1 MPGDD
6 IFSGGNAEK
15 EQEERE
21 KKLLADRQKAR
32 EAAAWLASF
41 NDLPEAGKAAEQGGS
56 PDWSKAR
63 PLAGVYFLP
72 EDALP
77 PKKWKQRHPWFFRLA
92 LLCFCGVLLTLGV
105 AIYKFASGR
114 AALSAERLG
123 VVRIEGMILE
133 SRDTVAWIDSLRV
146 DGSVRGVLLRINS
159 PGGAVVPAQEIYSAV
174 KRLAEVKPVVVSM
187 GLAAASG
194 GYYVAVAAPYIMAS
208 PSTITGSIGVR
219 MDLMNMQGL
228 TDFIGIKPQTLSS
241 GPLKEAGSPY
251 RPLRPDEKEYLQGII
266 QDMYEVF
273 VEYVANGR
281 EMDPAEVRRLADGRA
296 YTGRQALAL
305 GLVDELGDYGAA
317 LDKLAG
323 MSGLKKV
330 PSREELLVGPPS
342 AQSWLL
348 DFLES
353 SILPRLGLG
362 HTGNNALPGFYY

>member
-1 MPGDD
+1 MSEDDFASGKEAMP
-6 IFSGGNAEK
+6 S
-15 EQEERE
+15 
-21 KKLLADRQKAR
+21 ADGRKAG

-41 NDLPEAGKAAEQGGS
+41 NEPPEAGKA
-56 PDWSKAR
+56 PDLSKAR

-77 PKKWKQRHPWFFRLA
+77 PKKWKQRHPWLFRFA
-92 LLCFCGVLLTLGV
+92 LLCFCGGLFALGS
-105 AIYKFASGR
+105 AIYKFVSGR
-114 AALSAERLG
+114 AALATERLG

-133 SRDTVAWIDSLRV
+133 SGDTVAWIDSLRS

-159 PGGAVVPAQEIYSAV
+159 PGGAVVPAQEIHSAV
-174 KRLAEVKPVVVSM
+174 KRLAAVKPVVVSM

-219 MDLMNMQGL
+219 MDLLNMQGL
-228 TDFIGIKPQTLSS
+228 ADLIGIKAQTLSS

-251 RPLRPDEKEYLQGII
+251 RPLRPDEREYLQAMI

-281 EMDPAEVRRLADGRA
+281 EMDPAEVRLLADGRA

-317 LDKLAG
+317 LDKLAA

-330 PSREELLVGPPS
+330 PSQEELLVGPPS
-342 AQSWLL
+342 GRFWLL
-348 DFLES
+348 DLLES
-353 SILPRLGLG
+353 SVLPALGLG
-362 HTGNNALPGFYY
+362 RTGASLPGFYY